1 MRPPTSIEELLLVRG
16 VTPELLFGYD
26 AVKMGYSSS
35 DAVSAAISGVA
46 TDGSMDHGWAAYLT
60 LWSAES
66 TLKADGTPKINLNQT
81 DMQTLYTQLNS
92 VLDPSWAEYIVAY
105 RQGGGTVDGG
115 GNLDTSTFGPRPS
128 TPSAA
133 CSTWSAPG

>member
-1 MRPPTSIEELLLVRG
+1 MQG

-35 DAVSAAISGVA
+35 DSVSGAISGVA

-66 TLKADGTPKINLNQT
+66 TLKADGTPKINLNQS
-81 DMQTLYTQLNS
+81 DLPTLYSQLTA
-92 VLDPSWAEYIVAY
+92 VLDPSWAEYIVCY

-115 GNLDTSTFGPRPS
+115 GNLDTSSRRHKAA

-133 CSTWSAPG
+133 CST